1 MQVPVPKKAPAAVEP
16 PPGICPEC
24 DGTGWRIVADGGNG
38 TAVACDCSKSRRG
51 VDLLALTRIPERYQH
66 CRLGNFKT
74 DFSAPQQ
81 GSVLTQAREASELYV
96 RDFIPD
102 GRGSTTGGLI
112 FVGPPGV
119 GKTHL
124 AVAVLRE
131 LVERYQVRGR
141 FAEFTDLLH
150 QIQATFGDSSRQTR
164 EQIMR
169 PVMDADILVL
179 DELGAQKPSQWVMD
193 VLYLIINTRY
203 TRKLP
208 TLFTSNFDLPGQ
220 VTRQREAPGDNGA
233 TLDHRISALLVS
245 RIFEMARKV
254 KVSGLDFRREVKHFQ
269 NLPGK

>member
-24 DGTGWRIVADGGNG
+24 GGTGWKVRPDGGNG

-51 VDLLALTRIPERYQH
+51 VDLLALAQIPERYQH
-66 CRLGNFKT
+66 CRLSNFKT
-74 DFSAPQQ
+74 DFGQSQPG
-81 GSVLTQAREASELYV
+81 GSLNQAREASELYI
-96 RDFIPD
+96 RDFVPD

-124 AVAVLRE
+124 AVAVLRD
-131 LVERYQVRGR
+131 LVERFRVRGR
-141 FAEFTDLLH
+141 FAEFTELLH
-150 QIQATFGDSSRQTR
+150 QIQATFGDSSRRTR
-164 EQIMR
+164 EQIMQ
-169 PVMDADILVL
+169 PVIDAEVLVL

-193 VLYLIINTRY
+193 ILYLIINTRY

-208 TLFTSNFDLPGQ
+208 TIFTSNFDLPSSQSGQ
-220 VTRQREAPGDNGA
+220 RSGREEGTA

-254 KVSGLDFRREVKHFQ
+254 KVSGPDFRREVKHWQ